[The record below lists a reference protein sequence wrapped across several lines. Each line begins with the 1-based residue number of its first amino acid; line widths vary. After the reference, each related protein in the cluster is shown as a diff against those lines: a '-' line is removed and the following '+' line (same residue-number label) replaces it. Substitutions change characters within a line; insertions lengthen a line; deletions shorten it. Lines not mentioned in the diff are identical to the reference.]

1 MRRSAFA
8 VQFPVKSQKE
18 PDWKYRGNS
27 QEIKVVENKKDSQ
40 KYIDNHT
47 DQNYNVEH
55 F

>member
-1 MRRSAFA
+1 MRRSGFA
-8 VQFPVKSQKE
+8 VRFPVKNQGE
-18 PDWKYRGNS
+18 TEQENRENS
-27 QEIKVVENKKDSQ
+27 QEIKVVENEKDCQ